1 MDMRGCGCGRHW
13 TMRRFI
19 DQAVEEIRERV
30 GDERV
35 DIAILGDHFEF
46 NVPEKMLSD
55 VRKERVNGLRLQM
68 IPPEAYLVLKAPYLQ
83 ENELR
88 ELKQLGGRIGLSPR
102 KIAEYLEVLPA
113 DLRRVAHRKLVG
125 AGFRLPV

>member
-1 MDMRGCGCGRHW
+1 MLTVVKVLCDFLHVHHTIRMEEY
-13 TMRRFI
+13 
-19 DQAVEEIRERV
+19 AVQPAFHGNEV
-30 GDERV
+30 V
-35 DIAILGDHFEF
+35 S
-46 NVPEKMLSD
+46 LSAFF
-55 VRKERVNGLRLQM
+55 LPQF
-68 IPPEAYLVLKAPYLQ
+68 PYLQ